1 MLAIIRFPKFFAHV
15 CGLRGNKVFEILVSG
30 NLALRT
36 DFRTVRK
43 VRRGLQEEISSYI
56 SSLLKSVQ
64 SLLGDFIGFD
74 MYIINLISVLIFSL
88 FFYPY

>member
-1 MLAIIRFPKFFAHV
+1 MLAIIRFPKILGHI

-43 VRRGLQEEISSYI
+43 VRKRLARRNLFLYFIFVKI
-56 SSLLKSVQ
+56 CPK
-64 SLLGDFIGFD
+64 FIGK
-74 MYIINLISVLIFSL
+74 
-88 FFYPY
+88 FYWI

>member
-1 MLAIIRFPKFFAHV
+1 MLAIIRFPKFLGHV

-43 VRRGLQEEISSYI
+43 VRKRLARR
-56 SSLLKSVQ
+56 K
-64 SLLGDFIGFD
+64 F
-74 MYIINLISVLIFSL
+74 VLIFYLCQNLSKL
-88 FFYPY
+88 YWEILLDLTYIL